1 MAFLL
6 DTNCWIHVLK
16 HTDSPIRSRL
26 NALGPHDVVTCSVV
40 RAELLHG
47 AEKYG
52 NRERR
57 IAIVRQSLSPFNSLP
72 FDDGATGIFAHVRHE
87 LETIGLSIGPYDL
100 QIAAICLQH
109 GHTLVT
115 NNVHEF
121 SRVDGLVIED
131 WLQAP

>member
-26 NALGPHDVVTCSVV
+26 NAPGPHDVVTCSVV
-40 RAELLHG
+40 RAELPHG

-72 FDDGATGIFAHVRHE
+72 FDDGATEIFARVRHE
-87 LETIGLSIGPYDL
+87 LETIG
-100 QIAAICLQH
+100 
-109 GHTLVT
+109 
-115 NNVHEF
+115 
-121 SRVDGLVIED
+121 
-131 WLQAP
+131 W